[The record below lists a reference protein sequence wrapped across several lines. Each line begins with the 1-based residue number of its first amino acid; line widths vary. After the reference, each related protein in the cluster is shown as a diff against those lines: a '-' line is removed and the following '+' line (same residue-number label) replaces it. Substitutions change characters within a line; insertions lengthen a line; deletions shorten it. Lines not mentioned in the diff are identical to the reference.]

1 MTSPNKPVILPYI
14 YGFQTA
20 FATISQDAQRFIFSL
35 LFGSGYGTFLVDF
48 TRYKLPSFNLEP
60 NLWNLTFSYSSS
72 YVLELIATTG
82 ILGGIAFIFMLFS
95 TFKMRASKNAL
106 FTSVF
111 AGFILAFILPFSY
124 ANVVLLFVLLAL
136 YISYLNI
143 EGDKNVYDVLLSLV
157 ASKSGMF
164 AFEATPE
171 SQPGRKSESAALSI
185 ISSLVL
191 LAIVGT
197 ASFFT
202 YKFIVSDTAFAASL
216 SQANLNNGQK
226 TYQLQASAINDFPY
240 RSDYHRIFSQVN
252 MALANSIASGI
263 PQGSSPSAQV
273 QQNISTLL
281 QQGITSGRNAAVVSP
296 LTSVNWQNLGQTYR
310 SLINVG
316 QNAEQF
322 SISSYNQAIAL
333 DPYNP
338 NLYLQLGGIY
348 YQLKLWDQAQ
358 GQFQIAINLK
368 RDFANAYYNLG
379 KALEQ
384 KGDLENALA
393 AYNIVKQLSEKNKE
407 NLDQI
412 NKDIAAIEAQIGSK
426 KTETGENIQPQGGQQ
441 TPLTVNEQPPAA
453 LPTQNPPLKISPPP
467 GTTPPA
473 SESAN

>member
-1 MTSPNKPVILPYI
+1 M
-14 YGFQTA
+14 
-20 FATISQDAQRFIFSL
+20 
-35 LFGSGYGTFLVDF
+35 
-48 TRYKLPSFNLEP
+48 
-60 NLWNLTFSYSSS
+60 
-72 YVLELIATTG
+72 
-82 ILGGIAFIFMLFS
+82 
-95 TFKMRASKNAL
+95 
-106 FTSVF
+106 
-111 AGFILAFILPFSY
+111 
-124 ANVVLLFVLLAL
+124 
-136 YISYLNI
+136 
-143 EGDKNVYDVLLSLV
+143 
-157 ASKSGMF
+157 
-164 AFEATPE
+164 
-171 SQPGRKSESAALSI
+171 SI
-185 ISSLVL
+185 
-191 LAIVGT
+191 
-197 ASFFT
+197 
-202 YKFIVSDTAFAASL
+202 
-216 SQANLNNGQK
+216 
-226 TYQLQASAINDFPY
+226 
-240 RSDYHRIFSQVN
+240 
-252 MALANSIASGI
+252 
-263 PQGSSPSAQV
+263 
-273 QQNISTLL
+273 LL
-281 QQGITSGRNAAVVSP
+281 QKGITSGRNAAVVSP